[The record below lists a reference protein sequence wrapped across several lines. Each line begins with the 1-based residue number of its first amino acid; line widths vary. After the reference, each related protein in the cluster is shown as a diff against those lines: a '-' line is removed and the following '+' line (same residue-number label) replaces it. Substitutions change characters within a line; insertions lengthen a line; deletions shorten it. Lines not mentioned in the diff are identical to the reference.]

1 MASWRYTTRLSM
13 RSNLVRGVAPL
24 PESADRYHSHVFPNG
39 LTLLIERMPAVR
51 SAAMNL
57 LVPCGAATDP
67 ANGIGTANVLGE
79 MTLRGAGKRNS
90 RELSDHLD
98 RLGLQRS
105 MSTGLYHTRYS
116 AAAVASRVLE
126 GLDVYA
132 DIVQRPLLPTD
143 EFEAARDL
151 AVQALEGIDD
161 DPRSKVLIQLRQC
174 HWPAPFN
181 RNSMGEKAHLEALD
195 AAACAEAFSSRFGP
209 RGSILALA
217 GDVDPEKA
225 VAQVERCFGR
235 WTAPSIEPH
244 AEAQARIAYR
254 YETQASEQ
262 AHIGIACDTVP
273 ETHEDYYVARVAG
286 EVLSGGMSGRLFTEI
301 REKRGLCYS
310 VGVSYTPLRDR
321 ASFQGYA
328 GTSVDRAQA
337 TLDAFVAEMQKL
349 SDGVTHDEVERAKV
363 GLRSSTI
370 MSGESSPARTSA
382 IAGDYFTRGRV
393 RSLDDIEH
401 ALAAVNV
408 DRVNEFVKANPLKDF
423 TIVIIGPKEL
433 TIPA

>member
-1 MASWRYTTRLSM
+1 
-13 RSNLVRGVAPL
+13 L
-24 PESADRYHSHVFPNG
+24 PQTSDRYFSHVLPNG
-39 LTLLIERMPAVR
+39 LTLLVERMPAVR

-67 ANGIGTANVLGE
+67 ADQIGVANVLGE
-79 MTLRGAGKRNS
+79 MTLRGAGSRGS

-105 MSTGLYHTRYS
+105 MSVGLYHTRYG
-116 AAAVASRVLE
+116 AAAVAARVLD
-126 GLDVYA
+126 GIDVYA
-132 DIVQRPLLPTD
+132 DIVQRPHLPED

-181 RNSMGEKAHLEALD
+181 RNAMGEKAHLEALD
-195 AAACAEAFSSRFGP
+195 AASCKLSFANRFGP

-217 GDVDPEKA
+217 GDVDPEAALARVEKA
-225 VAQVERCFGR
+225 FGA
-235 WTAPSIEPH
+235 WNSPSVDPVI
-244 AEAQARIAYR
+244 AKFARKTYH
-254 YETQASEQ
+254 YEQQASEQ
-262 AHIGIACDTVP
+262 AHIGIACDAIA
-273 ETHEDYYVARVAG
+273 ETHPDYYVARVAG

-310 VGVSYTPLRDR
+310 VGTSYTPLRDR
-321 ASFQGYA
+321 ASHLGYA
-328 GTSVDRAQA
+328 GTSIDRAQA
-337 TLDAFVAEMQKL
+337 TLDAMVFEMKRL
-349 SDGVTHDEVERAKV
+349 SEGVTPDEVDRAKV

-370 MSGESSPARTSA
+370 MSGESSPARAGT
-382 IAGDYFTRGRV
+382 IAGDFFTRGRV
-393 RSLDDIEH
+393 RSLEEIERE
-401 ALAAVNV
+401 LAAVTT
-408 DRVNEFVKANPLKDF
+408 DRVNAFVKANPMKDF
-423 TIVIIGPKEL
+423 TIVIVGPKEL